1 MDSTT
6 PTLHSLPDGFRAI
19 VLGASGSIG
28 GAIFKAL
35 GETPRCGSA
44 FAVSRSG
51 EDAFDITQEAS
62 VLATARR
69 LAERGPFHLIIDAT
83 GVLVL
88 DGVMPE
94 KRLDALDPN
103 HLHKLFAVNSVGRAM
118 VLKHFIPL
126 LAKHERAIF
135 GVLSARVGSI
145 EDNHLGGWYG
155 YRAAKAAGNAFL
167 QTAAIEAARTHP
179 QAVFVAL
186 QPGTV
191 ASNLSKPFRSASEAI
206 SPDESA
212 AGLLQAINRLRAKGR
227 AWFVDHRG
235 EEIPW

>member
-1 MDSTT
+1 MLS
-6 PTLHSLPDGFRAI
+6 SLPNNFRAI
-19 VLGASGSIG
+19 VLGASGAIG
-28 GAIFKAL
+28 GALFKAL
-35 GETPRCGSA
+35 SETPRCAAA

-51 EDAFDITQEAS
+51 EDAFDITHEPS
-62 VLATARR
+62 VEATARR
-69 LAERGPFHLIIDAT
+69 LAGHGPFNLILDAT

-88 DGVMPE
+88 DGILPE
-94 KRLDALDPN
+94 KRLDALNPA
-103 HLHKLFAVNSVGRAM
+103 HLLRLLEVNAVGRAM

-126 LAKHERAIF
+126 LSKQERSIF

-167 QTAAIEAARTHP
+167 QAAAIEASRANP
-179 QAVFVAL
+179 QAVFAAL

-191 ASNLSKPFRSASEAI
+191 ASNLSKPFRSADQTI
-206 SPDESA
+206 SPDVSA
-212 AGLLQAINRLRAKGR
+212 AGLLQALNQLQAKGR

>member
-51 EDAFDITQEAS
+51 EDAFDITQEAT

-179 QAVFVAL
+179 QAVFAAL

-191 ASNLSKPFRSASEAI
+191 ASNLSKPFRQASEAI
-206 SPDESA
+206 TPDASA
-212 AGLLQAINRLRAKGR
+212 AGLLHAINRLHANGR